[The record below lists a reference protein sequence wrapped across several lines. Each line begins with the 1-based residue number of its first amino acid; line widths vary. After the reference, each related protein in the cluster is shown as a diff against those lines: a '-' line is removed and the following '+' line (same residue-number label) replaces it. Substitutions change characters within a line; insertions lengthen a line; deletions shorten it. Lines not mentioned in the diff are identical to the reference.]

1 MKISFNPLYYIKP
14 DKGRAIIMAAQLGR
28 NTELHINETFETII
42 HPLHAMILS
51 FFDGRELEDVIHD
64 IQINIRIEEGLLKH
78 FVRDLLNCKTYLR
91 VKCNGGFSVFP
102 PNTLITG
109 TYNREKRLSWRNYI
123 YETVNLG
130 MRRHYTPSSITL
142 MVNNICYTQCHY
154 CYADKRQKV
163 SCTIPFERI
172 KEIIQEAS
180 SLHVRTFDVIG
191 GEFFLFDNWYELLK
205 VLHANNFHPY
215 LSTKLPLH
223 ETTVTKL
230 KDSGIQDIQ
239 VSLDSLIGGH
249 LATSLFVDESY
260 AYKIQKTIF
269 LLDKYKI
276 PIYIHTVLS
285 QRTGSIED
293 IKSIYNF
300 IKDIPSIKEWK
311 IDKAGKSMYANT
323 PYEDIEIPEKGVE
336 TIAMFI
342 DSIKDD
348 VAFPIRAPRPKV
360 ANQLVENMK
369 EEDFFTRGLCSGN
382 YSSMFILPDGK
393 VTMCEELYWIP
404 KFIIGNIKEQSLT
417 EIWNSQKALNLFNTT
432 QEDIPASSLC
442 HSCSD
447 FLKCRSIKQVCYKE
461 IVKQYGQEKWYLPD
475 VNCPYTNMKSK

>member
-1 MKISFNPLYYIKP
+1 M
-14 DKGRAIIMAAQLGR
+14 
-28 NTELHINETFETII
+28 
-42 HPLHAMILS
+42 
-51 FFDGRELEDVIHD
+51 
-64 IQINIRIEEGLLKH
+64 
-78 FVRDLLNCKTYLR
+78 
-91 VKCNGGFSVFP
+91 
-102 PNTLITG
+102 
-109 TYNREKRLSWRNYI
+109 
-123 YETVNLG
+123 
-130 MRRHYTPSSITL
+130 
-142 MVNNICYTQCHY
+142 
-154 CYADKRQKV
+154 
-163 SCTIPFERI
+163 
-172 KEIIQEAS
+172 
-180 SLHVRTFDVIG
+180 
-191 GEFFLFDNWYELLK
+191 
-205 VLHANNFHPY
+205 
-215 LSTKLPLH
+215 
-223 ETTVTKL
+223 
-230 KDSGIQDIQ
+230 
-239 VSLDSLIGGH
+239 
-249 LATSLFVDESY
+249 ATSLFVDKSY
-260 AYKIQKTIF
+260 ASKIQKTIL

-323 PYEDIEIPEKGVE
+323 PYEDIEIPDEGVE
-336 TIAMFI
+336 NIAMFI

-360 ANQLVENMK
+360 ANQLAENMK
-369 EEDFFTRGLCSGN
+369 AEDFFTRGLCSGN

-417 EIWNSQKALNLFNTT
+417 EIWNSQKALSLFNTK

-447 FLKCRSIKQVCYKE
+447 FLKCRSVKQVCYKE
-461 IVKQYGQEKWYLPD
+461 IIKQYGQDKWYLPD